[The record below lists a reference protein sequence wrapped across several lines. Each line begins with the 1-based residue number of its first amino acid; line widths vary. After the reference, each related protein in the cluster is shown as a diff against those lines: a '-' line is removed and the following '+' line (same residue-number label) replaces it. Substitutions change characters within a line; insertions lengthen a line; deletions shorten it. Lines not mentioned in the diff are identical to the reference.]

1 MDAKKNN
8 DSQIRK
14 LIMWYK
20 VKQLASNG
28 LNKTQIS
35 EQVGLYRGTVRHYL
49 KMSEE
54 EFLHSE
60 SYKREYNHKLDPYEG
75 FVKESLEGCHTLSA
89 SQIHDWLK
97 ERYENFPQVNQ
108 NTAYNFVQFIRR
120 KCDSDEEVQQLR
132 SF

>member
-1 MDAKKNN
+1 
-8 DSQIRK
+8 
-14 LIMWYK
+14 MWYK
-20 VKQLASNG
+20 VKQLASKG

-49 KMSEE
+49 NMSEE

-89 SQIHDWLK
+89 SQIRDWLK

-108 NTAYNFVQFIRR
+108 KTAYNFVQFIRR